1 MIWFKSYLINRYQNI
16 TLINNANCQIHP
28 STWQGIT
35 YGVPR
40 GSILGPLLF
49 LIYINDLPKTV
60 HDIAVPIL
68 FADDTTI
75 LITSPYES
83 DFEQKATTGFN
94 LINEWLNTNLLSIN
108 LNKTH
113 FMQFTTKNNS

>member
-1 MIWFKSYLINRYQNI
+1 MEKQCYGSNHTLVILRRYQTVI
-16 TLINNANCQIHP
+16 LTNNANCQNHP

-35 YGVPR
+35 HGVPQ

-60 HDIAVPIL
+60 NDIAVPIL

-75 LITSPYES
+75 LITSPNKS
-83 DFEQKATTGFN
+83 DFELKATTTFN
-94 LINEWLNTNLLSIN
+94 LIN
-108 LNKTH
+108 
-113 FMQFTTKNNS
+113 